1 MVFLG
6 YMYNTLNRRF
16 TRSCHCIVNKEVKNS
31 VKRNVYEI
39 NKACKVSLIAESRL
53 HFLKKYFHAHST
65 CTIVKSVINTSAF
78 FNFMANVI

>member
-39 NKACKVSLIAESRL
+39 NKACKVSLIAESR
-53 HFLKKYFHAHST
+53 
-65 CTIVKSVINTSAF
+65 
-78 FNFMANVI
+78 

>member
-31 VKRNVYEI
+31 VKRNVNAI
-39 NKACKVSLIAESRL
+39 NNARCLLLQKADHIFEK
-53 HFLKKYFHAHST
+53 KKYFHAQST
-65 CTIVKSVINTSAF
+65 WTIVK
-78 FNFMANVI
+78 

>member
-6 YMYNTLNRRF
+6 YMYNTLNQRF

-53 HFLKKYFHAHST
+53 HF
-65 CTIVKSVINTSAF
+65 
-78 FNFMANVI
+78 